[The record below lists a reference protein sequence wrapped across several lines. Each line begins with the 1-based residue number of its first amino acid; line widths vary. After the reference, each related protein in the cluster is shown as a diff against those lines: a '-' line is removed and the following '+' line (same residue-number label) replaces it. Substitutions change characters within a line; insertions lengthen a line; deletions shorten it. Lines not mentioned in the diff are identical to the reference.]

1 MELGKCIIDSPKNIR
16 ITDLHKAYDMSNDR
30 LEVLKGLDLKV
41 EQGEMI
47 AIMGQ
52 SGAGKSTL
60 LHIIGALDHP
70 TSGSIHFGDL
80 DLFKLGRGPL
90 ADYRRSSIGFIFQF
104 HNLLP
109 EFSALENVMM
119 PQRIH
124 GTYADDDFGKE
135 LLDLVGLNGR
145 FNHHPSELSGGER
158 QRVAIARALVNQPQI
173 VLADEP
179 TGNLD
184 SNTGTMVFNLIE
196 KIQAKKKH
204 TFILATH
211 NVKLASKCD
220 RVLRLENGTLKLI
233 NGNYV

>member
-1 MELGKCIIDSPKNIR
+1 MELGKCIIDSPNNIR
-16 ITDLHKAYDMSNDR
+16 INNLYKAYDMPNDR

-60 LHIIGALDHP
+60 LHIIGALDRP

-119 PQRIH
+119 PKRIQ
-124 GTYADDDFGKE
+124 GTYTNDDFGKE
-135 LLDLVGLNGR
+135 LLDLVDLNGR
-145 FNHHPSELSGGER
+145 FNHYPSELSGGER
-158 QRVAIARALVNQPQI
+158 QRVAIARALVNQPRI
-173 VLADEP
+173 ILADEP

-184 SNTGTMVFNLIE
+184 GSTGTMVFNLIE

-211 NVKLASKCD
+211 NVKLASKCN
-220 RVLRLENGTLKLI
+220 RVLKLENGTLQRI
-233 NGNYV
+233 HGNYV

>member
-1 MELGKCIIDSPKNIR
+1 MP
-16 ITDLHKAYDMSNDR
+16 NDR

-60 LHIIGALDHP
+60 LHIIGALDRP

-119 PQRIH
+119 PKRIQ
-124 GTYADDDFGKE
+124 GTYTNDDFGKE

-145 FNHHPSELSGGER
+145 FNHYPSELSGGER
-158 QRVAIARALVNQPQI
+158 QRVAIARALVNQPRI
-173 VLADEP
+173 ILADEP

-184 SNTGTMVFNLIE
+184 GSTGIMVFNLIE

-211 NVKLASKCD
+211 NVKLASKCN
-220 RVLRLENGTLKLI
+220 RVLKLENGILQRI
-233 NGNYV
+233 HGNYV

>member
-1 MELGKCIIDSPKNIR
+1 MELGKCIIDSPNNIR
-16 ITDLHKAYDMSNDR
+16 INNLYKAYDMPNDR

-60 LHIIGALDHP
+60 LHIIGALDRP
-70 TSGSIHFGDL
+70 TSGSVHFGDL
-80 DLFKLGRGPL
+80 NLFKLGRGPL

-119 PQRIH
+119 PLVLAQKSIA
-124 GTYADDDFGKE
+124 YAKDEANK
-135 LLDLVGLNGR
+135 LLTKVGLGAR
-145 FNHHPSELSGGER
+145 LHHKPAELSGGER
-158 QRVAIARALVNQPQI
+158 QRVAIARALVHKPFC

-184 SNTGTMVFNLIE
+184 NQTARVVFDLMQQLNQEFNTALVIVTHDQHLAKRLNTAFT
-196 KIQAKKKH
+196 IQ
-204 TFILATH
+204 
-211 NVKLASKCD
+211 NG
-220 RVLRLENGTLKLI
+220 RLVAQNS
-233 NGNYV
+233 